1 MRLEL
6 ELRILGAGPPLVG
19 VEVLAGDRRARRDDG
34 MTRSGLRG
42 WESTQRQTALGA
54 VESEQRVR
62 LVRPVVD
69 GSVQARSDSAPRTG
83 ERSSGSPSGWSALGR
98 ASTG

>member
-1 MRLEL
+1 
-6 ELRILGAGPPLVG
+6 
-19 VEVLAGDRRARRDDG
+19 

-62 LVRPVVD
+62 LVRPED
-69 GSVQARSDSAPRTG
+69 LARGDVGGDWRRGPHRPLIVRAART
-83 ERSSGSPSGWSALGR
+83 
-98 ASTG
+98 